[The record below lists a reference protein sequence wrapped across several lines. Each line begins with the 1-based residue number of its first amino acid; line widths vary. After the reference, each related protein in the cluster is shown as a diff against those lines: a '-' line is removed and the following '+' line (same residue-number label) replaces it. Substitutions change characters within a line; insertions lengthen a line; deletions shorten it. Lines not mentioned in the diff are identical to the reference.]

1 MLDLTLIQRDESV
14 QERFLATGKPIL
26 ALQREDY
33 QNNQA
38 MFFPDPEDL
47 AGYGRK
53 LIKEM

>member
-1 MLDLTLIQRDESV
+1 M

-26 ALQREDY
+26 ALQRENY

-38 MFFPDPEDL
+38 RFSAPEDL
-47 AGYGRK
+47 ASYGRK